1 MEARCAAVLLAAR
14 PGRRH
19 QVRAE
24 VAPPTLRCR
33 SRPRHP
39 AARLRSALGLPLHPA
54 HLPSAGAGRAFREV
68 NAGLG
73 TGAAGA
79 VGAVGGPSATSVHE
93 LLECPVCTC
102 SMFPPIHQV
111 GVSLPL
117 LRFQMGFQMGLRADL
132 GISVMGY
139 AKLMA
144 SNASTLNNQISS
156 QACKNFFIMYPSP
169 IWISS
174 KPRIHGIWLTT
185 AGMFSYQLVHVS
197 STEAGS
203 GEVSSLREWVSSFR
217 TSALELTEVNS
228 SALASTVPNFQKSV
242 VIKKRTFRRA

>member
-19 QVRAE
+19 QARAE

-117 LRFQMGFQMGLRADL
+117 LRFQMGLRADL

-203 GEVSSLREWVSSFR
+203 GEVSSLRKKYACIHSSWMGKQR
-217 TSALELTEVNS
+217 TCTLG
-228 SALASTVPNFQKSV
+228 
-242 VIKKRTFRRA
+242 